1 MAFRKKNYKEMNQEF
16 DLNEL
21 LQKGKITS
29 ELELQR
35 ATMAQRKL
43 RLYSNEI
50 ENSESKR
57 QRLVDM
63 IEQYESKYWSDH
75 NKVTDQQV
83 IESDEAEESVLKEIN
98 FIDSRKK
105 LIRSR
110 LKKLG
115 INQQEFGIILGHTSK
130 SYMSELMNGVV
141 PFTLKDLIVI
151 SKLLK
156 IKLDKLIPIEINTY
170 EKIKIE
176 KSIEKLNHP
185 QLKFDREKFSIS
197 V

>member
-1 MAFRKKNYKEMNQEF
+1 MNQEF